1 VRRRLT
7 VWLLISLAIHAGLAS
22 ATLAGLRGAMPPMLF
37 IDMMHGLL
45 VPDEPA
51 VSGRDGRGAGAP
63 PAAPAAS
70 PPTRSRIARGER
82 RDVSPPPPPAPAPRE
97 SPADTPLVLTPPTPR
112 PSAVPERTPTVLE
125 TSPAPVA
132 PPTVVAPP
140 AAASRTVESGAPS
153 ATAPPT
159 ETPPGDGDGASAA
172 APPAGESGTGQG
184 QRAAGAGTAPTGRS
198 SASDGAAGPGRGARD
213 GTAVTLAIPGGGGG
227 GDAAEYDGYYAL
239 VRRRV
244 LESLTYPL
252 AARRWSL
259 TGTVELDLEIQ
270 PTGVISRVDVVASSS
285 HRVLDDAAVDT
296 VRRVGRV
303 PFPPNVRPR
312 PLRMQLPVV
321 FVLR

>member
-51 VSGRDGRGAGAP
+51 ASGRDGRGAGAP
-63 PAAPAAS
+63 PAAPVAS

-82 RDVSPPPPPAPAPRE
+82 RDVSPPPPAPAPRE

-132 PPTVVAPP
+132 PPT
-140 AAASRTVESGAPS
+140 
-153 ATAPPT
+153 

-184 QRAAGAGTAPTGRS
+184 QRAAGAGTAPTGRG
-198 SASDGAAGPGRGARD
+198 SASDGAVGPGRGARD

-270 PTGVISRVDVVASSS
+270 PTGVISRVEVVASSS